1 MGRADQTTKVKGM
14 FVRPEQVAELVN
26 RHPEVSKAR
35 VVVSR
40 VNESDSMIVRLEVS
54 GSSNQEYHESV
65 QNIFRIKG
73 EVEVVPT
80 DKLPKDGLVIEDLR
94 SYD

>member
-14 FVRPEQVAELVN
+14 FVRPEQVAELVE

-40 VNESDSMIVRLEVS
+40 IDESDSMVVRLEVS
-54 GSSNQEYHESV
+54 GSNNQEYYESI

-80 DKLPKDGLVIEDLR
+80 GKLPKDGVVIEDLR